1 MIQFAR
7 LDHIL
12 MCIPEGQTEQAR
24 EFYGNVLGLREIPGT
39 HPSGAIWFQIADIQI
54 HLREEAGNTHSKRHP
69 AFEVTN
75 LPEAEQYLI
84 NQGRS
89 IEYSSEIDGR
99 QRLFFR
105 DPFDNRIELLQF
117 NTI

>member
-1 MIQFAR
+1 
-7 LDHIL
+7 

-54 HLREEAGNTHSKRHP
+54 HLREEAGNTPSKRHP
-69 AFEVTN
+69 AFEVAN

-117 NTI
+117 NTIWSQLTPVH